1 MNQKCKRVSCGANRN
16 GARQCH
22 HKTMSTNENCLMY
35 CRKSAKRITHR
46 KTHSHISQIWINI
59 ARCWRSESRAHFVTQ
74 WRKGSRRTSSVRSR
88 SCKTKTASDLVNKAI
103 NISAAVLSSFTRAQC
118 FICSG
123 IHMKCK
129 QPIRVEWVV
138 TKSEQCS
145 YKISRLAYSKH
156 KREKSNCIAPRV
168 EGVWEWSTFNRH
180 KYFELFSSP
189 LSLFPKNTQTIAYEN
204 FIVQNWNFLRVCE
217 FVCESPNIHWT
228 MGIQAWKR
236 NSLTHSILRSIAS
249 RFFSHWDSNFRFN
262 E

>member
-1 MNQKCKRVSCGANRN
+1 MEVNNKTPFRLHIFTWYMDMVAHRILLICCSRHHNPTNQELTKWGAWIKNANVFHAERIEMEHVN
-16 GARQCH
+16 VITRRCRQTKIVWCIAV
-22 HKTMSTNENCLMY
+22 NPPCIEP
-35 CRKSAKRITHR
+35 RGKRITHR

-103 NISAAVLSSFTRAQC
+103 NISAAVLCSFTRAQC

-168 EGVWEWSTFNRH
+168 EGVWEWSTFNDH
-180 KYFELFSSP
+180 KYFELFPP
-189 LSLFPKNTQTIAYEN
+189 LSLSFQKTRKQSHM
-204 FIVQNWNFLRVCE
+204 R
-217 FVCESPNIHWT
+217 
-228 MGIQAWKR
+228 
-236 NSLTHSILRSIAS
+236 IL
-249 RFFSHWDSNFRFN
+249 
-262 E
+262 

>member
-1 MNQKCKRVSCGANRN
+1 MNQKCKRVSCGAKRN

-35 CRKSAKRITHR
+35 CRKSAMHRTEGQTHYTQ
-46 KTHSHISQIWINI
+46 KNTHTHISQIWINI

-103 NISAAVLSSFTRAQC
+103 NISAAVLSSFTRAQR

-168 EGVWEWSTFNRH
+168 EGVLEWSTFNRH
-180 KYFELFSSP
+180 KYFELFPP
-189 LSLFPKNTQTIAYEN
+189 LSLSFQKTRKQSHM
-204 FIVQNWNFLRVCE
+204 R
-217 FVCESPNIHWT
+217 
-228 MGIQAWKR
+228 
-236 NSLTHSILRSIAS
+236 IL
-249 RFFSHWDSNFRFN
+249 
-262 E
+262 